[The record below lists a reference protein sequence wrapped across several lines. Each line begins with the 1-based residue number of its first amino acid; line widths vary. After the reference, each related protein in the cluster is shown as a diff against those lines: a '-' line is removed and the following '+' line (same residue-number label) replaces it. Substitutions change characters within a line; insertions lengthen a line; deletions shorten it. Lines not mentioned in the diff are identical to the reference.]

1 MCLKTRNDLTKDDLI
16 NEIIQD
22 TKDIKEIL
30 DESKL
35 KEKLLQYELVR
46 LNGRYNMLDIRS
58 RLLVDIPKEEYN
70 YIVENYS
77 LLMEKYPETKD
88 KANIRFEY
96 IKSANRIKLIVTKGC
111 NNCIDIVTKKLDVKI
126 EDLCEN
132 CQYLIRKY
140 QSIDLQYNI

>member
-1 MCLKTRNDLTKDDLI
+1 MCLKTRNDLT
-16 NEIIQD
+16 NEIIQ
-22 TKDIKEIL
+22 EIL

-46 LNGRYNMLDIRS
+46 LNGRYNMMDIRS

-70 YIVENYS
+70 YIVKNYS
-77 LLMEKYPETKD
+77 LLMEKYPEIKD

-132 CQYLIRKY
+132 CQYLIKKY
-140 QSIDLQYNI
+140 QSIYLQYII

>member
-1 MCLKTRNDLTKDDLI
+1 MCLKTRNDLT
-16 NEIIQD
+16 NEIIQE

-46 LNGRYNMLDIRS
+46 LNGRYNMMDIRS

-70 YIVENYS
+70 YIVKNYS
-77 LLMEKYPETKD
+77 LLMEKYPEIKD

-132 CQYLIRKY
+132 CQYLIKKY
-140 QSIDLQYNI
+140 QSIYLQYNI

>member
-1 MCLKTRNDLTKDDLI
+1 MCLKTRNDLT
-16 NEIIQD
+16 NEIIQE

-30 DESKL
+30 DESEL

-46 LNGRYNMLDIRS
+46 LNGRYNMMDIRS

-70 YIVENYS
+70 YIVKNYS
-77 LLMEKYPETKD
+77 LLMEKYPEIKD

-132 CQYLIRKY
+132 CQYLIKKY
-140 QSIDLQYNI
+140 QSIYLQYNI